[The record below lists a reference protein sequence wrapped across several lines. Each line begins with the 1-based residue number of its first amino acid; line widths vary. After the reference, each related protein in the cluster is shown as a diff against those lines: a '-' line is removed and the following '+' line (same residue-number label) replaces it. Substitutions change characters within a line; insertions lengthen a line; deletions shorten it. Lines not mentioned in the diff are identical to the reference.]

1 MRKTHPAPLPKLE
14 SVTSYETKGIVMKS
28 PNVSRQTFDEV
39 MVPVFSPA
47 PFVPDRGEG
56 SRVWDTEGRDYVD
69 FAGGI
74 AVTALGHGHPELLK
88 VLDEQSRKLWHI
100 GNGYT
105 NEPVL
110 RLAKRLESLTFAD
123 RAFFANSGAEAN
135 EAALKLARRVAF
147 ERHGADK
154 YEIVSFLQS
163 FHGRTF
169 FTVSVGGQP
178 KYSEGFGPVPEGI
191 KHLPFNDIAAARAAI
206 GPKTCAVIVEP
217 IQGEGGVI
225 PADPA
230 FLKALREACDA
241 HGALLI
247 FDEVQ
252 TGVGRTGHFYAYMD
266 TGVTPDILTTAKAL
280 GNGFPIGAMLTTEA
294 LAAHFK
300 VGVHG
305 TTYGGNPLASAI
317 AEKVVELVSDPALLE
332 GVNER
337 SARLTATLEK
347 INARFKLFK
356 EVRGKGLLIGAE
368 LVGALDGRA
377 KDFVSAAAEHGV
389 IMLIAGPN
397 VLRFAPS
404 LVIPLDVLD
413 EGLARFEKAVE
424 QVLAAQA
431 EAASR

>member
-1 MRKTHPAPLPKLE
+1 MNDQN
-14 SVTSYETKGIVMKS
+14 VT
-28 PNVSRQTFDEV
+28 RQTFDEV
-39 MVPVFSPA
+39 MVPVFAPA
-47 PFVPDRGEG
+47 SFVPDRGEG
-56 SRVWDTEGRDYVD
+56 SRVWDTQGKDYID

-88 VLDEQSRKLWHI
+88 VLHDQGAKLWHI

-110 RLAKRLESLTFAD
+110 RLAKRLEELTFAD

-147 ERHGADK
+147 ESHGAEKD
-154 YEIVSFLQS
+154 EIISFTQS

-178 KYSEGFGPVPEGI
+178 KYSEGFGPVPAGI
-191 KHLPFNDIAAARAAI
+191 RHLPYNDIEAARAAI

-217 IQGEGGVI
+217 VQGEGGVI

-230 FLKALREACDA
+230 FLKALREACNQ

-252 TGVGRTGHFYAYMD
+252 TGVGRTGFFYAYQD

-280 GNGFPIGAMLTTEA
+280 GNGFPIGAMLTTKE

-305 TTYGGNPLASAI
+305 TTYGGNPLATAI
-317 AEKVVELVSDPALLE
+317 ALKVVDLVSDPKLLE
-332 GVNER
+332 GVR
-337 SARLTATLEK
+337 SRSEQLKATLAK
-347 INARFKLFK
+347 INQRFGIFSD
-356 EVRGKGLLIGAE
+356 VRGKGLLIGAE
-368 LVGALDGRA
+368 LTEAFKGRA
-377 KDFVSAAAEHGV
+377 KDFVTAAGKHGV
-389 IMLIAGPN
+389 IMLMAGPD

-404 LVIPLDVLD
+404 LIIPLDD
-413 EGLARFEKAVE
+413 MNEGLARFEKAVE
-424 QVLAAQA
+424 EVVGATALAK
-431 EAASR
+431 

>member
-1 MRKTHPAPLPKLE
+1 MHDQN
-14 SVTSYETKGIVMKS
+14 VT
-28 PNVSRQTFDEV
+28 RQTFDEV
-39 MVPVFSPA
+39 MVPVFAPA
-47 PFVPDRGEG
+47 SFVPDRGAG
-56 SRVWDTEGRDYVD
+56 SRVWDTQGKDYID

-74 AVTALGHGHPELLK
+74 AVTALGHAHPELLK
-88 VLDEQSRKLWHI
+88 VLHDQGAKLWHI

-110 RLAKRLESLTFAD
+110 RLAKRLEELTFAD

-147 ERHGADK
+147 DRHGAQKD
-154 YEIVSFLQS
+154 EIVSFTQS

-178 KYSEGFGPVPEGI
+178 KYSEGFGPVPAGI
-191 KHLPFNDIAAARAAI
+191 KHLPYNDIEAARAAI

-217 IQGEGGVI
+217 VQGEGGVI

-230 FLKALREACDA
+230 FLKALREACDQ

-252 TGVGRTGHFYAYMD
+252 TGVGRTGFFYAYQD

-280 GNGFPIGAMLTTEA
+280 GNGFPIGAMLTTNE

-305 TTYGGNPLASAI
+305 TTYGGNPLATAI
-317 AEKVVELVSDPALLE
+317 ALKVVDLVSDPKLLE
-332 GVNER
+332 GVRARSEQFKATLAKINER
-337 SARLTATLEK
+337 FS
-347 INARFKLFK
+347 IFKD
-356 EVRGKGLLIGAE
+356 VRGKGLLIGME
-368 LVGALDGRA
+368 LTEAYKGRA
-377 KDFVSAAAEHGV
+377 KDFVTAAGKHGV
-389 IMLIAGPN
+389 IMLMAGPD

-404 LVIPLDVLD
+404 LIISADD
-413 EGLARFEKAVE
+413 MNEGLARFEKAIEEV
-424 QVLAAQA
+424 VGATALAK
-431 EAASR
+431 

>member
-1 MRKTHPAPLPKLE
+1 
-14 SVTSYETKGIVMKS
+14 MKS

-39 MVPVFSPA
+39 MVPVFAPA

-56 SRVWDTEGRDYVD
+56 SRVWDTEGRDYID

-178 KYSEGFGPVPEGI
+178 KYSEGFGPVPAGI
-191 KHLPFNDIAAARAAI
+191 RHLPFNDIAAAQAAI

-230 FLKALREACDA
+230 FLQALREACDA
-241 HGALLI
+241 HDALLI

-280 GNGFPIGAMLTTEA
+280 GNGFPIGAMLTTKA

-337 SARLTATLEK
+337 SERLKATLDK

-356 EVRGKGLLIGAE
+356 EVRGKGLLIGVE
-368 LVGALDGRA
+368 LVDALDGRA

>member
-1 MRKTHPAPLPKLE
+1 MNDQT
-14 SVTSYETKGIVMKS
+14 
-28 PNVSRQTFDEV
+28 VSRQTFDEV

-47 PFVPDRGEG
+47 AFVPDRGLG
-56 SRVWDTEGRDYVD
+56 SRVWDTAGRDYID

-74 AVTALGHGHPELLK
+74 AVTALGHANPELLH
-88 VLDEQSRKLWHI
+88 VLHEQGGKLWHI

-110 RLAKRLESLTFAD
+110 RLARKLEALTFAD

-147 ERHGADK
+147 ERFGADK
-154 YEIVSFLQS
+154 FEIVSFAQS

-178 KYSEGFGPVPEGI
+178 KYSEGFGPVPQGI
-191 KHLPFNDIAAARAAI
+191 LHLPYNDIEAARGAI
-206 GPKTCAVIVEP
+206 GAKTCAVIVEP
-217 IQGEGGVI
+217 VQGEGGVI

-230 FLKALREACDA
+230 FLRTLRELCDA
-241 HGALLI
+241 NGALLI

-252 TGVGRTGHFYAYMD
+252 TGVGRTGHFYAYQD

-305 TTYGGNPLASAI
+305 TTYGGNPLGAAI
-317 AEKVVELVSDPALLE
+317 AEKVVDLVSDPALLA
-332 GVNER
+332 GVRER
-337 SARLTATLEK
+337 GETIRA
-347 INARFKLFK
+347 KLAKLHERYDVFS

-368 LVGALDGRA
+368 LNARLQGRA
-377 KDFVSAAAEHGV
+377 KDFLAAAANRGV
-389 IMLIAGPN
+389 MMLIAGPD

-404 LVIPLDVLD
+404 LIIPAADLNEGFVRLEQAFEDVL
-413 EGLARFEKAVE
+413 GAV
-424 QVLAAQA
+424 
-431 EAASR
+431 R

>member
-1 MRKTHPAPLPKLE
+1 MNDQN
-14 SVTSYETKGIVMKS
+14 VT
-28 PNVSRQTFDEV
+28 RQTFDEV
-39 MVPVFSPA
+39 MVPVFAPA
-47 PFVPDRGEG
+47 SFVPDRGEG
-56 SRVWDTEGRDYVD
+56 SRVWDTQGKDYID

-74 AVTALGHGHPELLK
+74 AVTALGHAHPELMK
-88 VLDEQSRKLWHI
+88 VLHDQGAKLWHI

-110 RLAKRLESLTFAD
+110 RLAKRLEELTFAE

-147 ERHGADK
+147 DRHGAQKD
-154 YEIVSFLQS
+154 EIISFTQS

-178 KYSEGFGPVPEGI
+178 KYSEGFGPVPGGI
-191 KHLPFNDIAAARAAI
+191 KHLPYNDIEAARAAI
-206 GPKTCAVIVEP
+206 GPNTCAVIVEP
-217 IQGEGGVI
+217 VQGEGGVI

-230 FLKALREACDA
+230 FLKALREACDQ

-252 TGVGRTGHFYAYMD
+252 TGVGRTGFFYAYQD

-280 GNGFPIGAMLTTEA
+280 GNGFPIGAMLTTKE

-317 AEKVVELVSDPALLE
+317 ALKVVDLVSDPKLLE
-332 GVNER
+332 GVRSRSEHLKATLAKINER
-337 SARLTATLEK
+337 FG
-347 INARFKLFK
+347 IFKD
-356 EVRGKGLLIGAE
+356 VRGKGLLVGAE
-368 LVGALDGRA
+368 LTDAYKGLA
-377 KDFVSAAAEHGV
+377 KDFVTAAGKHGV
-389 IMLIAGPN
+389 IMLMAGPD

-404 LVIPLDVLD
+404 LIIPLDD
-413 EGLARFEKAVE
+413 MNEGLARFEKAIEEV
-424 QVLAAQA
+424 VGATALAK
-431 EAASR
+431 

>member
-1 MRKTHPAPLPKLE
+1 MNDLT
-14 SVTSYETKGIVMKS
+14 VT
-28 PNVSRQTFDEV
+28 RQTFDEV
-39 MVPVFSPA
+39 MVPVFAPA
-47 PFVPDRGEG
+47 AFVPVRGEG
-56 SRVWDTEGRDYVD
+56 SRVWDTEGRDYID

-74 AVTALGHGHPELLK
+74 AVTALGHSHPELLK
-88 VLDEQSRKLWHI
+88 VLQEQGSKMWHI

-110 RLAKRLESLTFAD
+110 RLAKRLEDLTFAD

-147 ERHGADK
+147 DRFGADK
-154 YEIVSFLQS
+154 YEIVSFTQS

-169 FTVSVGGQP
+169 FTVSVGGQS
-178 KYSEGFGPVPEGI
+178 KYSEGFGPVPQGI
-191 KHLPFNDIAAARAAI
+191 IHLPYNDTEAALKTI
-206 GPKTCAVIVEP
+206 GAKTCAVIVEP

-230 FLKALREACDA
+230 FLRALREACDK
-241 HGALLI
+241 HGAVLI

-252 TGVGRTGHFYAYMD
+252 TGVGRSGYFYAYED

-280 GNGFPIGAMLTTEA
+280 GNGFPIGAMLTTTE

-305 TTYGGNPLASAI
+305 TTYGGNPLGAAI
-317 AEKVVELVSDPALLE
+317 AEKVVELISAPAVLE
-332 GVNER
+332 GVR
-337 SARLTATLEK
+337 SRSDALKARLAK
-347 INARFKLFK
+347 IHERFGIFK

-368 LVGALDGRA
+368 LTDAHTGRA
-377 KDFVSAAAEHGV
+377 KDFVTAAANHGV
-389 IMLIAGPN
+389 MMLMAGPD

-404 LVIPLDVLD
+404 LIMPLEDMNLGLD
-413 EGLARFEKAVE
+413 RLEKAIESVIG
-424 QVLAAQA
+424 ATA
-431 EAASR
+431 EAAAR

>member
-1 MRKTHPAPLPKLE
+1 MTNDLTVTRKT
-14 SVTSYETKGIVMKS
+14 
-28 PNVSRQTFDEV
+28 FDDV
-39 MVPVFSPA
+39 MVPVFAPA
-47 PFVPDRGEG
+47 GFVPDRGEG
-56 SRVWDTEGRDYVD
+56 SRVWDTEGRDYID

-74 AVTALGHGHPELLK
+74 AVTALGHAHPELLK
-88 VLDEQSRKLWHI
+88 VLHEQGSKLWHI

-110 RLAKRLESLTFAD
+110 RLAKRLEALTFAD

-147 ERHGADK
+147 DRHGAQKDQ
-154 YEIVSFLQS
+154 IVSFTQS

-178 KYSEGFGPVPEGI
+178 KYSEGFGPVPAGI
-191 KHLPFNDIAAARAAI
+191 VHLPYNDLAAAKATI
-206 GPKTCAVIVEP
+206 GAQTCAVIVEP

-225 PADPA
+225 PAEPA
-230 FLKALREACDA
+230 FLAGLRALCDQ

-252 TGVGRTGHFYAYMD
+252 TGVGRTGHFYAYQD

-280 GNGFPIGAMLTTEA
+280 GNGFPIGAMLTRNE

-305 TTYGGNPLASAI
+305 TTYGGNPLAAAI
-317 AEKVVELVSDPALLE
+317 ADKVVELISDPQLLV
-332 GVNER
+332 GVRERSELLKAKLAGLNER
-337 SARLTATLEK
+337 
-347 INARFKLFK
+347 FGLFSDI
-356 EVRGKGLLIGAE
+356 RGKGLLIGAE
-368 LVGALDGRA
+368 LNEAWKGRA
-377 KDFVSAAAEHGV
+377 KDFLTAAANHGAM
-389 IMLIAGPN
+389 MLIAGPD

-404 LVIPLDVLD
+404 LVMPVEDLN
-413 EGLARFEKAVE
+413 EGFRRIGEAIAEVVGATADAR
-424 QVLAAQA
+424 
-431 EAASR
+431 

>member
-1 MRKTHPAPLPKLE
+1 MNDLT
-14 SVTSYETKGIVMKS
+14 VT
-28 PNVSRQTFDEV
+28 RQTFDEV
-39 MVPVFSPA
+39 MVPLFAPA
-47 PFVPDRGEG
+47 AFVPDRGLG
-56 SRVWDTEGRDYVD
+56 SRVWDTQGRDYID

-74 AVTALGHGHPELLK
+74 AVTALGHAHPELLK
-88 VLDEQSRKLWHI
+88 VLSEQGSKLWHI

-110 RLAKRLESLTFAD
+110 RLAKRLEALTFAD

-147 ERHGADK
+147 DRHGIEKD
-154 YEIVSFLQS
+154 EIISFTQS

-178 KYSEGFGPVPEGI
+178 KYSEGFGPVPQGI
-191 KHLPFNDIAAARAAI
+191 RHLPYNDIEAARKAI
-206 GPKTCAVIVEP
+206 GAKTCAVIVEP

-230 FLKALREACDA
+230 FLKTLREACDQ
-241 HGALLI
+241 HDALLI

-252 TGVGRTGHFYAYMD
+252 TGVGRSGTFYAYED
-266 TGVTPDILTTAKAL
+266 TGVTPDILTTAKSL
-280 GNGFPIGAMLTTEA
+280 GNGFPIGAMLTTNE

-305 TTYGGNPLASAI
+305 TTYGGNPLGAAI
-317 AEKVVELVSDPALLE
+317 ADKVVELISDPKLLE
-332 GVNER
+332 GVRSRSETLKGHLAKLDER
-337 SARLTATLEK
+337 FG
-347 INARFKLFK
+347 IFK

-368 LVGALDGRA
+368 LNDAFKGRA
-377 KDFVSAAAEHGV
+377 KDFVTAAGQHGV
-389 IMLIAGPN
+389 IMLMAGPD

-404 LVIPLDVLD
+404 LIVPLDD
-413 EGLARFEKAVE
+413 MSEGFARLAKAIEAVIG
-424 QVLAAQA
+424 ATA
-431 EAASR
+431 EAPAR

>member
-1 MRKTHPAPLPKLE
+1 MNDFA
-14 SVTSYETKGIVMKS
+14 V
-28 PNVSRQTFDEV
+28 NRQTFDEV

-47 PFVPDRGEG
+47 SFVPVRGQG
-56 SRVWDTEGRDYVD
+56 SRVWDTQGRDYVD
-69 FAGGI
+69 FTGGI
-74 AVTALGHGHPELLK
+74 AVTGLGHAHPELVR
-88 VLDEQSRKLWHI
+88 VLREQGETLWHVS
-100 GNGYT
+100 NAYT

-135 EAALKLARRVAF
+135 EAALKLARRTAI
-147 ERHGADK
+147 ERHGPDK
-154 YEIVSFLQS
+154 IEIVSFKQS

-178 KYSEGFGPVPEGI
+178 KYAEGFGPVPAGI
-191 KHLPFNDIAAARAAI
+191 VHLPYNDVEAARAAI

-217 IQGEGGVI
+217 MQGEGGVI

-230 FLKALREACDA
+230 FLRALREACDA

-252 TGVGRTGHFYAYMD
+252 TGVGRTGFFYAYMD

-280 GNGFPIGAMLTTEA
+280 GNGFPIGAMLTTKEI
-294 LAAHFK
+294 AAHFK

-305 TTYGGNPLASAI
+305 TTYGGNPLGAAV
-317 AEKVVELVSDPALLE
+317 ADKVVELVSDPALLE
-332 GVNER
+332 GVK
-337 SARLTATLEK
+337 ARGAQITAKLAE
-347 INARFKLFK
+347 INGRFNLFK

-368 LVGALDGRA
+368 LTAAYEGRA
-377 KDFVSAAAEHGV
+377 KDFVNAAAAHGV
-389 IMLIAGPN
+389 MLLIAGPN

-404 LVIPLDVLD
+404 LVIPEDDLN
-413 EGLARFEKAVE
+413 EGFARLRKAIEEV
-424 QVLAAQA
+424 VGATADAQA
-431 EAASR
+431 R

>member
-1 MRKTHPAPLPKLE
+1 MNDQN
-14 SVTSYETKGIVMKS
+14 VT
-28 PNVSRQTFDEV
+28 RQTFDEV

-56 SRVWDTEGRDYVD
+56 SRVWDTQGREYLD

-74 AVTALGHGHPELLK
+74 AVTALGHAHPELLE
-88 VLDEQSRKLWHI
+88 VLNGQGAKLWHI

-110 RLAKRLESLTFAD
+110 RLAKRLEELTFAD

-135 EAALKLARRVAF
+135 EAAFKLARRVAF
-147 ERHGADK
+147 DRHGADK
-154 YEIVSFLQS
+154 VEIVSFAQS

-178 KYSEGFGPVPEGI
+178 KYSEGFGPVPAGI
-191 KHLPFNDIAAARAAI
+191 VHLPYNDIEAARKAI
-206 GPKTCAVIVEP
+206 GPKTCAVVVEP

-230 FLKALREACDA
+230 FLRALREACDR

-252 TGVGRTGHFYAYMD
+252 TGVGRTGFFYAYQD
-266 TGVTPDILTTAKAL
+266 TDVTPDILTTAKSL
-280 GNGFPIGAMLTTEA
+280 GNGFPIGAMLTTNE

-317 AEKVVELVSDPALLE
+317 ALKVVELISDPHLLAGVRSRSTALQEALAKL
-332 GVNER
+332 NER
-337 SARLTATLEK
+337 FGIFTQ
-347 INARFKLFK
+347 
-356 EVRGKGLLIGAE
+356 VRGKGLLIGAE
-368 LVGALDGRA
+368 LNDAFKGRA
-377 KDFVSAAAEHGV
+377 KDFVTAAGKHGL
-389 IMLIAGPN
+389 IMLMAGPD

-404 LVIPLDVLD
+404 LIIPLDDLH
-413 EGLARFEKAVE
+413 EGLARLAKAIEEVIG
-424 QVLAAQA
+424 AT
-431 EAASR
+431 AASHAK

>member
-1 MRKTHPAPLPKLE
+1 MNDQH
-14 SVTSYETKGIVMKS
+14 VT
-28 PNVSRQTFDEV
+28 RQTFDEV
-39 MVPVFSPA
+39 MVPVFAPA
-47 PFVPDRGEG
+47 SFVPDRGVG
-56 SRVWDTEGRDYVD
+56 SRVWDTQGRDYVD

-74 AVTALGHGHPELLK
+74 AVTALGHAHPDLLK
-88 VLDEQSRKLWHI
+88 VLNEQGAKLWHI

-110 RLAKRLESLTFAD
+110 RLAKRLEELTFAD

-135 EAALKLARRVAF
+135 EAAFKLARRVAF

-154 YEIVSFLQS
+154 FEIVSFAQS

-178 KYSEGFGPVPEGI
+178 KYSEGFGPVPAGI
-191 KHLPFNDIAAARAAI
+191 IHLPYNDIDAARQAI
-206 GPKTCAVIVEP
+206 GPKTCAVVVEP

-230 FLKALREACDA
+230 FLRALREACDA
-241 HGALLI
+241 HSALLI
-247 FDEVQ
+247 IDEVQ
-252 TGVGRTGHFYAYMD
+252 TGVGRTGSFYAYQD
-266 TGVTPDILTTAKAL
+266 TGVTPDILTTAKSL

-305 TTYGGNPLASAI
+305 TTYGGNPLAAAI
-317 AEKVVELVSDPALLE
+317 ALKVVELVSDPQLLAGVRSRSALLQDALAKL
-332 GVNER
+332 NQ
-337 SARLTATLEK
+337 
-347 INARFKLFK
+347 RFGIFS

-368 LVGALDGRA
+368 LNGAYQGRA
-377 KDFVSAAAEHGV
+377 KEFVTAAGKHGL
-389 IMLIAGPN
+389 IMLMAGPD

-404 LVIPLDVLD
+404 LIIPADDLHDGITRLEAAIEEVI
-413 EGLARFEKAVE
+413 GATA
-424 QVLAAQA
+424 AAQA
-431 EAASR
+431 R

>member
-1 MRKTHPAPLPKLE
+1 M
-14 SVTSYETKGIVMKS
+14 
-28 PNVSRQTFDEV
+28 
-39 MVPVFSPA
+39 
-47 PFVPDRGEG
+47 
-56 SRVWDTEGRDYVD
+56 
-69 FAGGI
+69 
-74 AVTALGHGHPELLK
+74 
-88 VLDEQSRKLWHI
+88 
-100 GNGYT
+100 
-105 NEPVL
+105 
-110 RLAKRLESLTFAD
+110 
-123 RAFFANSGAEAN
+123 
-135 EAALKLARRVAF
+135 
-147 ERHGADK
+147 
-154 YEIVSFLQS
+154 
-163 FHGRTF
+163 
-169 FTVSVGGQP
+169 
-178 KYSEGFGPVPEGI
+178 
-191 KHLPFNDIAAARAAI
+191 
-206 GPKTCAVIVEP
+206 
-217 IQGEGGVI
+217 I

>member
-1 MRKTHPAPLPKLE
+1 MNDQN
-14 SVTSYETKGIVMKS
+14 VT
-28 PNVSRQTFDEV
+28 RQTFDEV
-39 MVPVFSPA
+39 MVQVFAPA

-56 SRVWDTEGRDYVD
+56 SRVWDTQGRDYVD

-74 AVTALGHGHPELLK
+74 AVTALGHAHPELLK
-88 VLDEQSRKLWHI
+88 VLHEQGAKLWHI

-110 RLAKRLESLTFAD
+110 RLARRLEELTFAD

-135 EAALKLARRVAF
+135 EAAFKLARRVAF

-154 YEIVSFLQS
+154 YEIVSFTQS

-178 KYSEGFGPVPEGI
+178 KYSEGFGPVPAGLV
-191 KHLPFNDIAAARAAI
+191 HLPYNDIEAARQAI
-206 GPKTCAVIVEP
+206 GPKTCAVVVEP

-230 FLKALREACDA
+230 FLHALREACDQ

-252 TGVGRTGHFYAYMD
+252 TGVGRTGYFYAYQD

-280 GNGFPIGAMLTTEA
+280 GNGFPIGAMLTTNE

-305 TTYGGNPLASAI
+305 TTYGGNPLGAAL
-317 AEKVVELVSDPALLE
+317 ALKVVELVSDPQLLA
-332 GVNER
+332 GVRSRSDELRAAFAKINER
-337 SARLTATLEK
+337 
-347 INARFKLFK
+347 FQLFK

-368 LVGALDGRA
+368 LSDAFKGRA
-377 KDFVSAAAEHGV
+377 KDFVSAAGKHGV
-389 IMLIAGPN
+389 IMLMAGPD

-404 LVIPLDVLD
+404 LIIAHDDLH
-413 EGLARFEKAVE
+413 EGLARLTKAIEEVIGAT
-424 QVLAAQA
+424 AAA
-431 EAASR
+431 PAR